1 MNGMVIASGIGLI
14 TALGL
19 SCIILDIIFPEICD
33 TNVVQEPKPKQYS
46 LQELYDDTYEE
57 VDSYINDNE

>member
-14 TALGL
+14 TVLGL

-46 LQELYDDTYEE
+46 IYGDYEF
-57 VDSYINDNE
+57 